1 MRNSSTLYAIDGL
14 FRILS
19 SFTQPL
25 PPTPPTPATFYKVS
39 VSPGDGGT
47 VSQSALYV
55 KEGGSVTLSA
65 RPDYGYKFLKW
76 DDDETDNPR
85 TITNIQ
91 DNITLA
97 AVFKEKIPP
106 TPPTEP
112 DYLCFTAE
120 KAGATLRIVGA
131 VTGDCTLTIPSFEY
145 STDDGATWNT
155 WNFTN
160 GEPNESGDYER
171 ISDTLTFAEIGD
183 KVLVRGN
190 CPDGTAGGEPVLD
203 NGEPGMVHYF
213 AGGEDTEAED
223 NVFAVGGDLQ
233 TLVDGTG
240 ATKTAPCFAMLFMRE
255 MGITITSAP
264 KLTATK
270 LSSASYTYLFG
281 EQLYLT
287 TPAEMGALTNASL
300 PNVNIETA
308 EGLYAMAFMYAETG
322 ITSMP
327 DVPGIVLDKNSTYQD
342 FINVQS
348 ALHNLVVG
356 CEDVL
361 VTSDNGRTFN
371 GFTGIDL
378 SYDALENYRTL
389 LEADEISAIMVSLGF
404 FGNINGFYV
413 ALVDKLSNDEN
424 MGEVITSDGYVPFDD
439 TRAFWIE
446 DGVSKDITLTA
457 SSHGGY
463 QFSKWQTKSSESD
476 EWTDDAEHLT
486 STLTFTAEPDEQYY
500 YKAVFEAESQSQGE

>member
-1 MRNSSTLYAIDGL
+1 MKEEDKRKRKVTAFKPST
-14 FRILS
+14 
-19 SFTQPL
+19 
-25 PPTPPTPATFYKVS
+25 
-39 VSPGDGGT
+39 T
-47 VSQSALYV
+47 VSERR
-55 KEGGSVTLSA
+55 KEYRTTYIGDEGRVITVVHDGSFS
-65 RPDYGYKFLKW
+65 P
-76 DDDETDNPR
+76 
-85 TITNIQ
+85 
-91 DNITLA
+91 
-97 AVFKEKIPP
+97 
-106 TPPTEP
+106 P

-120 KAGATLRIVGA
+120 KVGSTLRIVGA

-160 GEPNESGDYER
+160 EEPDEIGDYER
-171 ISDTLTFAEIGD
+171 ASDTLTFENIGD

-190 CPDGTAGGEPVLD
+190 CPDGTAGGDPVFG
-203 NGEPGMVHYF
+203 NGEPGMIHYF
-213 AGGEDTEAED
+213 AGGDDTEATD

-240 ATKTAPCFAMLFMRE
+240 ATKTAPCFAMLFIGEAGM
-255 MGITITSAP
+255 TITSAP

-270 LSSASYTYLFG
+270 LSAASYLSLFG
-281 EQLYLT
+281 EQRYLT
-287 TPAEMGALTNASL
+287 APAEMGALTNASL
-300 PNVNIETA
+300 PNVNLDTG
-308 EGLYAMAFMYAETG
+308 EGGYAMAYMYAFIG

-327 DVPGIVLDKNSTYQD
+327 DVPGIVLDKNSTSQD
-342 FINVQS
+342 FMNVHL
-348 ALHNLVVG
+348 ALYNIAAK

-361 VTSDNGRTFN
+361 VTSDNGKTFN

-378 SYDALENYRTL
+378 SEDALENYKTITEEDKL
-389 LEADEISAIMVSLGF
+389 DPMLFAFVF
-404 FGNINGFYV
+404 WGNINGFYV
-413 ALVDKLSNDEN
+413 ALVDMLSNDDN
-424 MGEVITSDGYVPFDD
+424 MGEVVTSDEYIQFGG

-457 SSHGGY
+457 SAHGGY